1 MIDSN
6 LSKKIET
13 NQDLKDRILV
23 EDVKEFIKKIKDRL
37 DKTSLN
43 SAEWW
48 ELMEDID
55 KLAGEEL
62 ASHKEGG
69 ENE

>member
-1 MIDSN
+1 MIDFN